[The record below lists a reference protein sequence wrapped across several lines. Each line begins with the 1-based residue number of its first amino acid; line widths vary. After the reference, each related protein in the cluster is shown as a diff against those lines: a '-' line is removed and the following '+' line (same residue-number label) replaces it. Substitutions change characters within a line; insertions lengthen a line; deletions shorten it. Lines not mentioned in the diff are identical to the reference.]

1 MSTYGILLLLV
12 LGLSCGKTSSESNFN
27 FNITQLGSG
36 FKDPGLC
43 QDVKHAAPGK
53 KEIIKIKNK

>member
-1 MSTYGILLLLV
+1 MWQDIISGPNNAVNGYLNV
-12 LGLSCGKTSSESNFN
+12 